1 MESRTADD
9 GKRVAIGGALRRHA
23 VIVVAVILLGELAA
37 GLFLYK
43 RSPEYVA
50 TTKVLL
56 NPIPGNALTTAST
69 SNGQLV
75 TVAMETEAGLVGS
88 PAVEAL
94 AARKLGRGPTARCP
108 PASRRTPR

>member
-75 TVAMETEAGLVGS
+75 
-88 PAVEAL
+88 
-94 AARKLGRGPTARCP
+94 
-108 PASRRTPR
+108 SRRSSARPGWRTSGTNEKTSSLSATRVPSGASAT